1 MEKELINLKK
11 KAELEVEEIRHKHHI
26 EEIMLEKNAKMEV
39 QRIKS
44 AEIKRTIDRQKEKE
58 FMFYNTDKIELNEAY
73 LQSINPAH
81 LTGYDKKKVINKL
94 EKEMSYQANSLNFEY
109 AIKLRDKVI
118 ELKKY

>member
-1 MEKELINLKK
+1 MNKKEFDMEKELINLKK

-58 FMFYNTDKIELNEAY
+58 FME
-73 LQSINPAH
+73 
-81 LTGYDKKKVINKL
+81 
-94 EKEMSYQANSLNFEY
+94 SYA
-109 AIKLRDKVI
+109 K
-118 ELKKY
+118 